1 MIYTLQISE
10 KKNNFDARN
19 SIRTYLKNLINKRK
33 DNKLS
38 LEYIV
43 EELLYCKTNE
53 LFNKELIELKAEL

>member
-1 MIYTLQISE
+1 MK